1 MHKIVNG
8 HSRYSIQD
16 IADDEKK
23 NALRRLMYELNE
35 GRRSGEEEGWV
46 SEEDVRAHFR
56 TEAR

>member
-1 MHKIVNG
+1 MNKLVNN
-8 HSRYSIQD
+8 HSRYSIQG

-46 SEEDVRAHFR
+46 SEEDVRTHFR
-56 TEAR
+56 TEVR